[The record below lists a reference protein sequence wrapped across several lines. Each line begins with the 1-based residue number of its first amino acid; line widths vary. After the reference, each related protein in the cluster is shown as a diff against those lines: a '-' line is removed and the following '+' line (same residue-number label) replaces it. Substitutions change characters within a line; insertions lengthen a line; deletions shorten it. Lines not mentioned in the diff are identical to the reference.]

1 MTYSTPHIRVENNEF
16 TKTVLMPGDPKR
28 AEMIAEKFL
37 KNTYIISDIRGIKAI
52 VGDWTSTITNNT
64 YKVTVMAS
72 GMGMPSIGIYS
83 YELFNFFNVENII
96 RIGSVGAINKELKL
110 GDIVIAQGAS
120 TNSNY
125 FSQYQLNGGT
135 YSAISDYKVLKSL
148 VNSAEK
154 KYESEKTYVGNIL
167 SSDTFYACN
176 NPNWDRL
183 NVLGVEMESAAL
195 FANAAV
201 AKKRAGCICTV
212 SDLTFDHTQAMTP
225 EERQNNLTDMIVIA
239 LNAVEEIEN
248 EK

>member
-1 MTYSTPHIRVENNEF
+1 MTYSTPHIKVENNEF

-37 KNTYIISDIRGIKAI
+37 KNTYVISNIRGIKAI
-52 VGDWTSTITNNT
+52 VGEWTSTITNNT

-83 YELFNFFNVENII
+83 YELFNFFNVDNII

-125 FSQYQLNGGT
+125 FSQYQLDGGT
-135 YSAISDYKVLKSL
+135 YSAISDYNVLKSL

-154 KYESEKTYVGNIL
+154 SCENKKTYVGNIL
-167 SSDTFYACN
+167 SSDIFYACN
-176 NPNWDRL
+176 NPDWDRL
-183 NVLGVEMESAAL
+183 NILGVEMESAAL
-195 FANAAV
+195 FANASV
-201 AKKRAGCICTV
+201 ARKRAGSICTV

-225 EERQNNLTDMIVIA
+225 EERQNNLIDMIVIA
-239 LNAVEEIEN
+239 LNAVEEIEH

>member
-1 MTYSTPHIRVENNEF
+1 MTYSTPHIKVENNEF

-37 KNTYIISDIRGIKAI
+37 KNTYVISNIRGIKAI
-52 VGDWTSTITNNT
+52 VGEWTSTITNNT

-83 YELFNFFNVENII
+83 YELFNFFNVDNII
-96 RIGSVGAINKELKL
+96 RIGSVGAINKGLKL

-125 FSQYQLNGGT
+125 FSQYQLDGGT
-135 YSAISDYKVLKSL
+135 YSAISDYNVLKSL

-154 KYESEKTYVGNIL
+154 SCENKKTYVGNIL
-167 SSDTFYACN
+167 SSDIFYACN
-176 NPNWDRL
+176 NPDWDRL
-183 NVLGVEMESAAL
+183 NILGVEMESAAL

-201 AKKRAGCICTV
+201 ARKRAGSICTV

-239 LNAVEEIEN
+239 LNAVEEIEH

>member
-1 MTYSTPHIRVENNEF
+1 MTYSTPHIKVENNEF

-37 KNTYIISDIRGIKAI
+37 KNTYVISDIRGIKAI
-52 VGDWTSTITNNT
+52 VGDWTNTITNNT

-125 FSQYQLNGGT
+125 FSQYQLDGGT
-135 YSAISDYKVLKSL
+135 YSAISNYKVLKSL

-154 KYESEKTYVGNIL
+154 SYEGKKTYVGNIL

-176 NPNWDRL
+176 NPNWERL